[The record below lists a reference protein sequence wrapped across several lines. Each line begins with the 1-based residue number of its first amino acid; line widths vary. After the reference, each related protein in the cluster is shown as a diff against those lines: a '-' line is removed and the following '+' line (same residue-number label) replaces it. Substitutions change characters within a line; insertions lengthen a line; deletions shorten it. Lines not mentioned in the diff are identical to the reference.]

1 MQVLAYFGEIHF
13 DPVDCER
20 LSKAWEQSPPTGRTL
35 AVQLENGEY
44 MNIGTI
50 ASFEL
55 RGEFQTLPPLD
66 GVISKYTEK

>member
-20 LSKAWEQSPPTGRTL
+20 LSKAWEQSPPTGSTL

-44 MNIGTI
+44 MKVGTI
-50 ASFEL
+50 TSFEL
-55 RGEFQTLPPLD
+55 RGEFRTLPLLD
-66 GVISKYTEK
+66 GVISKYIEK